1 MARFWYVDVED
12 VMDIPLYND
21 IYLDFRSKL
30 LGPVFSTDEIFAIM
44 ARNLPPLAKNANIGL
59 IHCSFYAPVSQ
70 FAPNGISGEFTAY
83 HDKEKLPTR
92 PATPDFSETMT
103 TGEQGSFTFQAH
115 PIEGHT
121 FTDFERKFVQLL
133 SWDFFILSGRARLMG
148 NTRKVAISDGMTGAY
163 NQAGIFAFTQQFIR
177 ENLKDYTAFFINL
190 KNFKYINKS
199 LGNNMGDL
207 ALRTF
212 VKQILLFLDKTELVA
227 RLGGDNFFI
236 LTKKERQ
243 NEFIEKFKVTELSMS
258 QGPKPVDIRIQARM
272 GVYPIEENV
281 IVGDALN
288 NASTAMMAARAIKN
302 RDVVFFTKEMQIQ
315 SIHQREISSE
325 FHNALRNRELVVF
338 YQPKVSLTD
347 KRMNG
352 AEALVRWVRHKTIV
366 PPMDFIPILEREG
379 SICELDFY
387 VFETACNDLHE
398 WIKAGIDPVRI
409 SSNFSKL
416 HLRNQDFADR
426 ILGILK
432 KYELDG
438 KYIEVEL
445 TEVSD
450 FDDSIAMQKFIDI
463 MRKNNIGVAIDDFG
477 TGYSTLNVL
486 KDYNISVVKIDKSL
500 LNNIGKANSH
510 DEIILR
516 NVVKMAREL
525 DKDVIAEGVETQEQ
539 ADYLEGINCGSAQGF
554 LFDKPL
560 VRDDFQ
566 KRLIGE
572 VVY

>member
-1 MARFWYVDVED
+1 
-12 VMDIPLYND
+12 MDIPLYND

-30 LGPVFSTDEIFAIM
+30 LGPVFSTDEIFALM
-44 ARNLPPLAKNANIGL
+44 SRHLPLLAQSTHIGL
-59 IHCSFYAPVSQ
+59 VHCSFYAPVSQ
-70 FAPNGISGEFTAY
+70 FAPNGISGDFTAY
-83 HDKEKLPTR
+83 HDKKNLPTI

-115 PIEGHT
+115 PIEGHS
-121 FTDFERKFVQLL
+121 FTEQERKFVQLL
-133 SWDFFILSGRARLMG
+133 SWDFFILTGRARLMG

-199 LGNNMGDL
+199 MGNQMGDL

-212 VKQILLFLDKTELVA
+212 VKQILLFLDKTELIA
-227 RLGGDNFFI
+227 RLGGDNFFV
-236 LTKKERQ
+236 LTKKDRQ
-243 NEFIEKFKVTELSMS
+243 KEFIDKFKITELNLS
-258 QGPKPVDIRIQARM
+258 QGPKPVDVRIQTRI

-288 NASTAMMAARAIKN
+288 NASTAMMAARVIKN

-338 YQPKVSLTD
+338 YQPKIDLTD
-347 KRMNG
+347 KHING
-352 AEALVRWVRHKTIV
+352 AEALARWVRHKTIV
-366 PPMDFIPILEREG
+366 PPMDFIPVLEREG

-387 VFETACNDLHE
+387 VFETACNDIHE
-398 WIKAGIDPVRI
+398 WIKAGIEPVRI

-416 HLRNQDFADR
+416 HLRNEDFADR
-426 ILGILK
+426 ILEILH

-450 FDDSIAMQKFIDI
+450 FDDTVAMKKFIDI
-463 MRKNNIGVAIDDFG
+463 MRQNDIGVAIDDFG

-510 DEIILR
+510 DEVILR

-525 DKDVIAEGVETQEQ
+525 SKDVIAEGVESQEQ
-539 ADYLEGINCGSAQGF
+539 ADYLKGINCRSAQGF

-566 KRLIGE
+566 KRLTGE

>member
-1 MARFWYVDVED
+1 
-12 VMDIPLYND
+12 MDIPLYND
-21 IYLDFRSKL
+21 MYLDFRSKL

-44 ARNLPPLAKNANIGL
+44 ARHIPPIAKNANIGL
-59 IHCSFYAPVSQ
+59 IHCTFYAPVSQ

-83 HDKEKLPTR
+83 HDKEALPTR
-92 PATPDFSETMT
+92 PAIPDFSETMT

-133 SWDFFILSGRARLMG
+133 SWDFFILSGRARLIG

-190 KNFKYINKS
+190 KNFKYVNKS
-199 LGNNMGDL
+199 MGNQMGDH

-212 VKQILLFLDKTELVA
+212 VKQILLFLDKTELIA
-227 RLGGDNFFI
+227 RLGGDNFFV
-236 LTKKERQ
+236 LTKKTRQ
-243 NEFIEKFKVTELSMS
+243 NEFIEKFKNIELNLS
-258 QGPKPVDIRIQARM
+258 QGPKPQDIRIQSRI
-272 GVYPIEENV
+272 GVYPIEDNV

-288 NASTAMMAARAIKN
+288 NASTAMMAARMIRN

-338 YQPKVSLTD
+338 YQPKIDLET
-347 KRMNG
+347 KTING
-352 AEALVRWVRHKTIV
+352 AEALARWVRHKTIV
-366 PPMDFIPILEREG
+366 PPMDFIPVLEREG
-379 SICELDFY
+379 TICELDFY
-387 VFETACNDLHE
+387 VFETACRDIRE
-398 WIKAGIDPVRI
+398 WLKAGTEPVRI

-416 HLRNQDFADR
+416 HLRNEDFADR
-426 ILGILK
+426 ILNIMH
-432 KYELDG
+432 KYEIDG
-438 KYIEVEL
+438 KYVEIEL

-450 FDDSIAMQKFIDI
+450 FDDAIAMQKFIDI
-463 MRKNNIGVAIDDFG
+463 MRQNGIGVAIDDFG

-500 LNNIGKANSH
+500 LNNIGKVGSH
-510 DEIILR
+510 DEVILR

-539 ADYLEGINCGSAQGF
+539 ADYLKGINCGSAQGF

-566 KRLIGE
+566 KRLSKE
-572 VVY
+572 VEY

>member
-1 MARFWYVDVED
+1 
-12 VMDIPLYND
+12 MDIPLYND
-21 IYLDFRSKL
+21 MYLDFRSKL

-44 ARNLPPLAKNANIGL
+44 ARHIPPIAKNANIGL
-59 IHCSFYAPVSQ
+59 IHCTFYAPVSQ

-83 HDKEKLPTR
+83 HDKEALPTR
-92 PATPDFSETMT
+92 PAIPDFSETMT

-133 SWDFFILSGRARLMG
+133 SWDFFILSGRARLIG

-190 KNFKYINKS
+190 KNFKYVNKS
-199 LGNNMGDL
+199 MGNQIGDH

-212 VKQILLFLDKTELVA
+212 VKQILLFLDKTELIA
-227 RLGGDNFFI
+227 RLGGDNFFV
-236 LTKKERQ
+236 LTKKTRQ
-243 NEFIEKFKVTELSMS
+243 NEFIEKFKNIELNLS
-258 QGPKPVDIRIQARM
+258 QGPKPQDIRIQSRI
-272 GVYPIEENV
+272 GVYPIEDNV

-288 NASTAMMAARAIKN
+288 NASTAMMAARMIRN

-338 YQPKVSLTD
+338 YQPKIDLET
-347 KRMNG
+347 KAING

-366 PPMDFIPILEREG
+366 PPMDFIPVLEREG
-379 SICELDFY
+379 TICELDFY
-387 VFETACNDLHE
+387 VFETACRDIRE
-398 WIKAGIDPVRI
+398 WLKAGTEPVRI

-416 HLRNQDFADR
+416 HLRNEDFADR
-426 ILGILK
+426 ILNIMH
-432 KYELDG
+432 KYEIDG
-438 KYIEVEL
+438 KYVEIEL

-450 FDDSIAMQKFIDI
+450 FDDAIAMQKFIDI
-463 MRKNNIGVAIDDFG
+463 MRQNGIGVAIDDFG

-500 LNNIGKANSH
+500 LNNIGKVGSH
-510 DEIILR
+510 DEVILR

-539 ADYLEGINCGSAQGF
+539 ADYLKGINCGSAQGF

-566 KRLIGE
+566 KRLSKE
-572 VVY
+572 VEY

>member
-1 MARFWYVDVED
+1 
-12 VMDIPLYND
+12 MDIPLYND
-21 IYLDFRSKL
+21 MYLDFRSKL

-44 ARNLPPLAKNANIGL
+44 ARHIPPIAKNANIGL
-59 IHCSFYAPVSQ
+59 IHCTFYAPVSQ

-83 HDKEKLPTR
+83 HDKEALPTR
-92 PATPDFSETMT
+92 PAIPDFSETMT

-133 SWDFFILSGRARLMG
+133 SWDFFILSGRARLIG

-190 KNFKYINKS
+190 KNFKYVNKS
-199 LGNNMGDL
+199 MGNQMGDH

-212 VKQILLFLDKTELVA
+212 VKQILLFLDKTELIA
-227 RLGGDNFFI
+227 RLGGDNFFV
-236 LTKKERQ
+236 LTKKTRQ
-243 NEFIEKFKVTELSMS
+243 NEFIEKFKNIELNLS
-258 QGPKPVDIRIQARM
+258 QGPKPQDIRIQSRI
-272 GVYPIEENV
+272 GVYPIEDNV

-288 NASTAMMAARAIKN
+288 NASTAMMAARMIRN

-338 YQPKVSLTD
+338 YQPKIDLET
-347 KRMNG
+347 KAING
-352 AEALVRWVRHKTIV
+352 AEALARWVRHKTIV
-366 PPMDFIPILEREG
+366 PPMDFIPVLEREG
-379 SICELDFY
+379 TICELDFY
-387 VFETACNDLHE
+387 VFETACRDIRE
-398 WIKAGIDPVRI
+398 WLKAGTEPVRI

-416 HLRNQDFADR
+416 HLRNEDFADR
-426 ILGILK
+426 ILNIMH
-432 KYELDG
+432 KYEIDG
-438 KYIEVEL
+438 KYVEIEL

-450 FDDSIAMQKFIDI
+450 FDDAIAMQKFIDI
-463 MRKNNIGVAIDDFG
+463 MRQNGIGVAIDDFG

-500 LNNIGKANSH
+500 LNNIGKVGSH
-510 DEIILR
+510 DEVILR

-539 ADYLEGINCGSAQGF
+539 ADYLKGINCDSAQGF

-566 KRLIGE
+566 KRLSKE
-572 VVY
+572 VEY

>member
-1 MARFWYVDVED
+1 MSRHL
-12 VMDIPLYND
+12 PL
-21 IYLDFRSKL
+21 LAQ
-30 LGPVFSTDEIFAIM
+30 STH
-44 ARNLPPLAKNANIGL
+44 IGL
-59 IHCSFYAPVSQ
+59 VHCSFYAPVSQ
-70 FAPNGISGEFTAY
+70 FAPNGISGDFTAY
-83 HDKEKLPTR
+83 HDKKNLPTI

-115 PIEGHT
+115 PIEGHS
-121 FTDFERKFVQLL
+121 FTEQERKFVQLL
-133 SWDFFILSGRARLMG
+133 SWDFFILTGRARLMG

-199 LGNNMGDL
+199 MGNQMGDL

-212 VKQILLFLDKTELVA
+212 VKQILLFLDKTELIA
-227 RLGGDNFFI
+227 RLGGDNFFV
-236 LTKKERQ
+236 LTKKNRQ
-243 NEFIEKFKVTELSMS
+243 KEFIDKFKITELNLS
-258 QGPKPVDIRIQARM
+258 QGPKPVDVRIQTRI

-288 NASTAMMAARAIKN
+288 NASTAMMAARVIKN

-338 YQPKVSLTD
+338 YQPKIDLTD
-347 KRMNG
+347 KHING
-352 AEALVRWVRHKTIV
+352 AEALARWVRHKTIV
-366 PPMDFIPILEREG
+366 PPMDFIPVLEREG

-387 VFETACNDLHE
+387 VFETACNDIHE
-398 WIKAGIDPVRI
+398 WIKAGIEPVRI

-416 HLRNQDFADR
+416 HLRNEDFADR
-426 ILGILK
+426 ILGILH

-450 FDDSIAMQKFIDI
+450 FDDTVAMKKFIDI
-463 MRKNNIGVAIDDFG
+463 MRQNDIGVAIDDFG

-500 LNNIGKANSH
+500 LNNIGKTNSH
-510 DEIILR
+510 DEVILR

-525 DKDVIAEGVETQEQ
+525 SKDVIAEGVESQEQ
-539 ADYLEGINCGSAQGF
+539 ADYLKGINCRSAQGF

-566 KRLIGE
+566 KRLTGE

>member
-1 MARFWYVDVED
+1 
-12 VMDIPLYND
+12 MDIPLYND

-30 LGPVFSTDEIFAIM
+30 LGPVFSTDEIFALM
-44 ARNLPPLAKNANIGL
+44 SRHLPLLAQSTHIGL
-59 IHCSFYAPVSQ
+59 VHCSFYAPVSQ
-70 FAPNGISGEFTAY
+70 FAPNGISGDFTAY
-83 HDKEKLPTR
+83 HDKKNLPTI

-115 PIEGHT
+115 PIEGHS
-121 FTDFERKFVQLL
+121 FTEQERKFVQLL
-133 SWDFFILSGRARLMG
+133 SWDFFILTGRARLMG

-199 LGNNMGDL
+199 MGNQMGDL

-212 VKQILLFLDKTELVA
+212 VKQILLFLDKTELIA
-227 RLGGDNFFI
+227 RLGGDNFFV
-236 LTKKERQ
+236 LTKKNRQ
-243 NEFIEKFKVTELSMS
+243 KEFIDKFKITELNLS
-258 QGPKPVDIRIQARM
+258 QGPKPVDVRIQTRI

-288 NASTAMMAARAIKN
+288 NASTAMMAARVIKN

-338 YQPKVSLTD
+338 YQPKIDLTD
-347 KRMNG
+347 KHING
-352 AEALVRWVRHKTIV
+352 AEALARWVRHKTIV
-366 PPMDFIPILEREG
+366 PPMDFIPVLEREG

-387 VFETACNDLHE
+387 VFETACNDIHE
-398 WIKAGIDPVRI
+398 WIKAGIEPVRI

-416 HLRNQDFADR
+416 HLRNEDFADR
-426 ILGILK
+426 ILGILH

-450 FDDSIAMQKFIDI
+450 FDDTIAMKKFIDI
-463 MRKNNIGVAIDDFG
+463 MRQNDIGVAIDDFG

-510 DEIILR
+510 DEVILR

-525 DKDVIAEGVETQEQ
+525 SKDVIAEGVESQEQ
-539 ADYLEGINCGSAQGF
+539 ADYLKGINCRSAQGF

-566 KRLIGE
+566 KRLTGE